1 MTLFQRFKRYLFG
14 VLLGLILVYFFF
26 GDRGEVLTAWM
37 PNERVM
43 KRLRE
48 TKLILPDSMQCRL
61 DCFQL
66 DSTAV
71 NTLLEDGDVLF
82 AESDTQSEPKVYRVQ
97 FEQRTPPLELTFS
110 CTDSTSAVVG
120 LSALGAG
127 SDCPC
132 P

>member
-37 PNERVM
+37 PNERVL

-48 TKLILPDSMQCRL
+48 TKLILPDSVQCQL
-61 DCFQL
+61 KCFQL
-66 DSTAV
+66 DTTAV
-71 NTLLEDGDVLF
+71 STLLDEGDVLF

-110 CTDSTSAVVG
+110 CTDSTSTVVD
-120 LSALGAG
+120 LSAMGAG